1 MKILHEFKQ
10 KVGDKEYNIKLKQMS
25 RRDREDLA
33 IFYSAEYGKALA
45 KGLAPHLI
53 LRKNVIDS
61 GGLFS
66 QKDIE
71 RMEEISRAI
80 SSKSNEFQ
88 RLELEKQDSAEI
100 RKEIEDLWAEYQEY
114 EKVTA
119 MLYSRSAEYEAEKNT
134 VTYATLNFTYVD
146 DSGERELF
154 PGSTNDSRLN
164 FYYECDEANKELE
177 IEAFNKAFSC
187 YHMVI
192 KSSEPVGKDEF
203 EAITGGAGEAVS

>member
-1 MKILHEFKQ
+1 MKTLHEFKQ
-10 KVGDKEYNIKLKQMS
+10 KVGEKEYSIKLKQMS

-45 KGLAPHLI
+45 KGLAPHLV

-80 SSKSNEFQ
+80 VTKSNEFQ
-88 RLELEKQDSAEI
+88 NLELEKQESSEA
-100 RKEIEDLWAEYQEY
+100 RKEIEDLWSEYQEY

-134 VTYATLNFTYVD
+134 VTYATLNFTYLD
-146 DSGERELF
+146 DAGQEKELF

-164 FYYECDEANKELE
+164 FYYECVENEGGKELE
-177 IEAFNKAFSC
+177 VEVFNKAFLC
-187 YHMVI
+187 YHLVI
-192 KSSEPVGKDEF
+192 KNSEPITAGEF
-203 EAITGGAGEAVS
+203 EAITSS